1 MINIPKNDYVTPKEV
16 REHVLQLICNAF
28 LQGDGDRRIF
38 KGFCGSSTDSVI
50 TPYVND
56 TGFVRKSATI
66 EKPYEVIRG
75 CELSRAFDELIDA
88 GYYMYRRIDPE
99 TRADSF
105 AAGKKPF
112 MIGWER
118 VSRGTKYKMD

>member
-1 MINIPKNDYVTPKEV
+1 MLNIPINDYVTPKEV

-28 LQGDGDRRIF
+28 LQGYGDRRIF
-38 KGFCGSSTDSVI
+38 KGFCGTSTDSVI

-56 TGFVRKSATI
+56 TGFVSMSATTG
-66 EKPYEVIRG
+66 KPYEVIRG
-75 CELSRAFDELIDA
+75 CELSKAFDELIKA
-88 GYYMYRRIDPE
+88 GYYMYRRIDPA
-99 TRADSF
+99 TGADSF

-118 VSRGTKYKMD
+118 VSRGTGYQMD